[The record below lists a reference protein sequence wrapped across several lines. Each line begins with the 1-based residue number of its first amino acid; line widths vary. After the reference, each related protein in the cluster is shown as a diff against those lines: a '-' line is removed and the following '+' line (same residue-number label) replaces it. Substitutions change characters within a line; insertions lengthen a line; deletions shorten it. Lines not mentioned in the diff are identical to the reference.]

1 MAKKRNFTAEV
12 AELEQKLFD
21 PRGGRSRRTCH
32 EEGAAHE
39 GTAVAQVRLAS
50 LPPLCFV
57 NVCRGGLVRLNV
69 LLGAVARPS

>member
-32 EEGAAHE
+32 EEGAALHKE
-39 GTAVAQVRLAS
+39 PPLGDVGVDRPVTLTRS
-50 LPPLCFV
+50 SFLPP
-57 NVCRGGLVRLNV
+57 
-69 LLGAVARPS
+69 S